1 MKFLFYALIISFYSG
16 LYAASPYAYKADSLL
31 KIMTLD
37 EKIGQMN
44 QYTGSF
50 LATGPLSD
58 DSTIVAQIVAGRVG
72 SMLNIIGTKN
82 TRMMQEIAMKSRL
95 KIPLIFGL
103 DVVHGYKTTFPI
115 PLGEAASFD
124 LHVAELS
131 ARVAATEAAS
141 AGTHWTFAPMIDVT
155 RDARWGR
162 VMEGGGEDSWM
173 TTQIAKAKVKG
184 YQGTN
189 LKDKNTI
196 IACAKHFVAYGAPIA
211 GKDYNTVDISLQ
223 TLHNVYL
230 PPFKAAAKSGIGSF
244 MNSFNELNGIPCT
257 GNKYI
262 LRNLLKGSWGF
273 DGFVVSDW
281 GSIAEMVQHGFV
293 NDKEDAARVAVE
305 AGCDMDME
313 SRSYTKHLKKLVE
326 IGKASEALV
335 DDAVRRILIKKYEL
349 GLFDD
354 PFLYCD
360 EELEKRTLL
369 SHENRLAA
377 REVAKKSIVMLK
389 NSNNVLPISKTAKS
403 ILLVGPLMKSKED
416 MLGFWAC
423 EKDIASAITPY
434 EAISK
439 NLPLSKVDYAYGYS
453 FTDNQL
459 INLKQTLKKARKS
472 EIIIVAIGERWNES
486 GEAKSKGNIVIPTA
500 QQMLVTELAK
510 IGKPIILLVMGG
522 RPQIFNEAA
531 QSASA
536 ILVTWWLGSEA
547 GNAIFDVL
555 VGDYNP
561 SGRLPMTFPKY
572 LGQLPI
578 YYNYNNTGRP
588 EQKDVSYSSK
598 YIDIDSQPAYPF
610 GFGLSYSSFDYS
622 NFKLNHYFAN
632 TEATTKVTVTVKN
645 TGKVAGSEIV
655 QLYVRDLVASSTRP
669 IKELKGIE
677 QVFLQPD
684 ESKEVSFF
692 LTPDELG
699 FWGNDL
705 TYRVEEGV
713 FEIMVGGNPNKL
725 IKSWLTLKNEKINN
739 IF

>member
-1 MKFLFYALIISFYSG
+1 
-16 LYAASPYAYKADSLL
+16 
-31 KIMTLD
+31 MTLD

-58 DSTIVAQIVAGRVG
+58 DTTIVAQIIAGRVG

-124 LHVAELS
+124 IGLAEKS

-141 AGTHWTFAPMIDVT
+141 AGTHWTFAPMIDVS

-162 VMEGGGEDSWM
+162 VMEGGGEDTWM

-196 IACAKHFVAYGAPIA
+196 MACAKHFVAYGAPIA

-257 GNKYI
+257 GNQYI
-262 LRNLLKGSWGF
+262 LRDLLKGSWGF
-273 DGFVVSDW
+273 EGFVVSDW
-281 GSIAEMVQHGFV
+281 GSVAEMVQHGFV
-293 NDKEDAARVAVE
+293 NDKEDAAQAALL

-313 SRSYTKHLKKLVE
+313 SRSYTKYLKKLVE
-326 IGKASEALV
+326 TGKVSVTLI
-335 DDAVRRILIKKYEL
+335 DDAVKRILLKKYEL

-354 PFLYCD
+354 PFRYCD

-369 SHENRLAA
+369 SPENRLEA
-377 REVAKKSIVMLK
+377 REVAKKSIVLLK
-389 NSNNVLPISKTAKS
+389 NSDNVLPISKTVKS

-423 EKDIASAITPY
+423 EKDIASAVTPY
-434 EAISK
+434 EAILK
-439 NLPLSKVDYAYGYS
+439 NLPQSKVNYAEGYS
-453 FTDNQL
+453 LIGNQL
-459 INLKQTLKKARKS
+459 INLKETVRKAKQS
-472 EIIIVAIGERWNES
+472 EVIVVAIGERWNET
-486 GEAKSKGNIVIPTA
+486 GEAKSKGNIIVPAA
-500 QQMLVTELAK
+500 QQILVTELAK
-510 IGKPIILLVMGG
+510 TGKPIILLVMGG
-522 RPQIFNEAA
+522 RPLIFNEAA

-555 VGDYNP
+555 VGNYNP

-572 LGQLPI
+572 MGQLPI

-610 GFGLSYSSFDYS
+610 GFGLSYSTFEYS
-622 NFKLNHYFAN
+622 DLKLNHYFAH

-645 TGKVAGSEIV
+645 TGKVSGNEIV
-655 QLYVRDLVASSTRP
+655 QLYIRDLVASITRP
-669 IKELKGIE
+669 VKELKGIE
-677 QVFLQPD
+677 KVFFQPG
-684 ESKEVSFF
+684 ESKTVSFQ
-692 LTPDELG
+692 LSPEELG

-705 TYRVEEGV
+705 TYKVEEGV
-713 FEIMVGGNPNKL
+713 FEIMAGGNPNNL
-725 IKSWLTLKNEKINN
+725 LKSWLTLKNK
-739 IF
+739 

>member
-1 MKFLFYALIISFYSG
+1 
-16 LYAASPYAYKADSLL
+16 
-31 KIMTLD
+31 MTLD

-58 DSTIVAQIVAGRVG
+58 DTTIVAQIIAGRVG

-124 LHVAELS
+124 IGLAEKS

-141 AGTHWTFAPMIDVT
+141 AGTHWTFAPMIDVS

-162 VMEGGGEDSWM
+162 VMEGGGEDTWL

-196 IACAKHFVAYGAPIA
+196 MACAKHFIAYGAPIA

-230 PPFKAAAKSGIGSF
+230 PPFKAAANSGIGSF

-257 GNKYI
+257 GNQYI
-262 LRNLLKGSWGF
+262 LRDLLKGNWGF
-273 DGFVVSDW
+273 NGFVVSDW
-281 GSIAEMVQHGFV
+281 GSVAEMVQHGFV
-293 NDKEDAARVAVE
+293 NDKEDAAQAALL

-313 SRSYTKHLKKLVE
+313 SRSYTQHLKKLVE
-326 IGKASEALV
+326 TGKVSATLI
-335 DDAVRRILIKKYEL
+335 DDAVKRILIKKIEL
-349 GLFDD
+349 GLFDN
-354 PFLYCD
+354 PFAYCD

-369 SHENRLAA
+369 SPENRLEA
-377 REVAKKSIVMLK
+377 REVAKKSIVLLK
-389 NSNNVLPISKTAKS
+389 NSDNVLPISKTLKS

-423 EKDIASAITPY
+423 EKDIASAVTPY
-434 EAISK
+434 EAILK
-439 NLPLSKVDYAYGYS
+439 NLPQSKVNYAEGYS
-453 FTDNQL
+453 LIGNQL
-459 INLKQTLKKARKS
+459 INLKETVRKAKQS
-472 EIIIVAIGERWNES
+472 EVIVVAIGERWNET
-486 GEAKSKGNIVIPTA
+486 GEAKSKGNIIVPA
-500 QQMLVTELAK
+500 EQQMLVTELAK
-510 IGKPIILLVMGG
+510 TGKPIILLVMGG
-522 RPQIFNEAA
+522 RPLIFNEAA
-531 QSASA
+531 QSASV

-555 VGDYNP
+555 VGNYNP

-572 LGQLPI
+572 MGQLPI

-610 GFGLSYSSFDYS
+610 GFGLSYSTFEYS
-622 NFKLNHYFAN
+622 DLKLNHYFAH
-632 TEATTKVTVTVKN
+632 TDQTTTVTITVKN
-645 TGKVAGSEIV
+645 TGKVSGNEIV
-655 QLYVRDLVASSTRP
+655 QLYIRDLVASITRP
-669 IKELKGIE
+669 VKELKGIE
-677 QVFLQPD
+677 KVFLQPG
-684 ESKEVSFF
+684 ESKTVSFQ
-692 LTPDELG
+692 LSPEELG

-705 TYRVEEGV
+705 TYKVEEGV
-713 FEIMVGGNPNKL
+713 FEIMAGGNPNQL
-725 IKSWLTLKNEKINN
+725 LKSWLTLKNE
-739 IF
+739 

>member
-1 MKFLFYALIISFYSG
+1 MKYFFYILVLFFYSH
-16 LYAASPYAYKADSLL
+16 LYAVSPYTSKVDSLL
-31 KIMTLD
+31 KIMSLD

-58 DSTIVAQIVAGRVG
+58 DSTIVEQLKAGRVG

-82 TRMMQEIAMKSRL
+82 TRMMQEIALQSRL

-124 LHVAELS
+124 FSLAEFS

-141 AGTHWTFAPMIDVT
+141 AGTHWTFAPMIDVS

-162 VMEGGGEDSWM
+162 VMEGGGEDPWM

-184 YQGTN
+184 YQGTD
-189 LKDKNTI
+189 LKAKNTI
-196 IACAKHFVAYGAPIA
+196 MACAKHFVAYGAPIA
-211 GKDYNTVDISLQ
+211 GKEYNTVDISLQ

-230 PPFKAAAKSGIGSF
+230 PPFKAAAKMGIGSF
-244 MNSFNELNGIPCT
+244 MNSFNDLNGIPCT
-257 GNKYI
+257 GNQYI
-262 LRNLLKGSWGF
+262 LRELLKGNWGF
-273 DGFVVSDW
+273 EGFVVSDW
-281 GSIAEMVQHGFV
+281 GSVAEMVPHGFV
-293 NDKEDAARVAVE
+293 NDQNEAARAALL

-326 IGKASEALV
+326 TGKVSVALV
-335 DDAVRRILIKKYEL
+335 DEAVKRILIKKYEL

-354 PFLYCD
+354 PFAYCD
-360 EELEKRTLL
+360 EALEKRTLL
-369 SHENRLAA
+369 SPENRLAA
-377 REVAKKSIVMLK
+377 RDVAKKSIVLLK
-389 NSNNVLPISKTAKS
+389 NSGTILPISKTAKS

-423 EKDIASAITPY
+423 EKDIASAVTPF
-434 EAISK
+434 EAFTK
-439 NLPLSKVDYAYGYS
+439 NLTQTKVDYSEGYS
-453 FTDNQL
+453 FSGNQL
-459 INLKQTLKKARKS
+459 INLKETIKKAAKS
-472 EIIIVAIGERWNES
+472 ELIVVAIGERWNES
-486 GEAKSKGNIVIPTA
+486 GEAKSKGNIAVPA
-500 QQMLVTELAK
+500 MQQTLVTELAK
-510 IGKPIILLVMGG
+510 TGKPIILLVMGG
-522 RPQIFNEAA
+522 RPLLFNEAA
-531 QSASA
+531 ESASA

-555 VGDYNP
+555 VGNYNP

-572 LGQLPI
+572 MGQIPI

-588 EQKDVSYSSK
+588 EQKNRPFSSQ

-610 GFGLSYSSFDYS
+610 GFGLSYTTFEYS
-622 NFKLNHYFAN
+622 NLKLNHYFARTN
-632 TEATTKVTVTVKN
+632 ETTQVSVTVKN
-645 TGKVAGSEIV
+645 TGKVSGKEIV
-655 QLYVRDLVASSTRP
+655 QLYIRDLVASSTRP
-669 IKELKGIE
+669 VKELKGIE
-677 QVFLQPD
+677 NVFLKPG
-684 ESKEVSFF
+684 ECKEVSF
-692 LTPDELG
+692 LLSPDELG

-713 FEIMVGGNPNKL
+713 FEIMAGGNPNQL
-725 IKSWLTLKNEKINN
+725 LKSWLTLKNE
-739 IF
+739 